1 IELSKQTEVGGEPV
15 ADIHVRYAPLRGIAI
30 PLEQVA
36 LAIDE
41 FPALFI
47 AAACADGKTTL
58 NGASELRFK
67 ESDRIQAMADGLLSL
82 GINVAT
88 KPDGIEIQGGI
99 LSGGEVDS
107 NDDHRISMAF
117 SIAALISKDN
127 ILIKNCK
134 NVATS
139 FPNFIELANKSGL
152 TISEVLR

>member
-1 IELSKQTEVGGEPV
+1 
-15 ADIHVRYAPLRGIAI
+15 
-30 PLEQVA
+30 
-36 LAIDE
+36 
-41 FPALFI
+41 
-47 AAACADGKTTL
+47 
-58 NGASELRFK
+58 
-67 ESDRIQAMADGLLSL
+67 MADGLLSL